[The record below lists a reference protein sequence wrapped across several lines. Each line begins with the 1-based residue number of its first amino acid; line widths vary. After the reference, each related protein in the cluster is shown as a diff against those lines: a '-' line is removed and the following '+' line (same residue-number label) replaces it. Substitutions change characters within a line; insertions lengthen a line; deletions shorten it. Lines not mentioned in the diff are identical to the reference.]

1 MLENT
6 GSVQDWALGLQ
17 SRCRFWYFVLLWEL
31 KYCLYCSKW
40 TKSNIH
46 TVSVRL
52 ENTRPSFPSDSD
64 PSELLASLC
73 NAVFTCAWLLM
84 PLKTWFQIVQDE
96 MRQAF
101 IGPRRGNAGILK
113 YSRLN
118 RQQLRLKV
126 RKTTL
131 RCCSSNA
138 RSHQQL
144 KKRWVQ
150 LRWPLTCKVSPLTSS
165 EQSYLYDVLHH
176 PLLFN
181 LF

>member
-31 KYCLYCSKW
+31 KYCLYCRKW
-40 TKSNIH
+40 TKSNTH

-52 ENTRPSFPSDSD
+52 ENICPSD

-73 NAVFTCAWLLM
+73 NAVFMCAWLLM
-84 PLKTWFQIVQDE
+84 PLKTWFQLMLDE
-96 MRQAF
+96 IRQAF
-101 IGPRRGNAGILK
+101 IGLQRGNAVVK
-113 YSRLN
+113 YSWLN
-118 RQQLRLKV
+118 RQPFRLKV

-138 RSHQQL
+138 RSHQRL
-144 KKRWVQ
+144 KKPWVQ
-150 LRWPLTCKVSPLTSS
+150 LRWPLTFKVSPLTNCK
-165 EQSYLYDVLHH
+165 QSYLC
-176 PLLFN
+176 
-181 LF
+181 